1 MVMHQLVTTTSQ
13 EGLHA
18 VGTSGQTANSA
29 YDQLRRYLAQQLSA
43 EHARLL
49 AEPNLNPSRGLVDW
63 YSEAEGPARAFTELD
78 EATRRDA
85 DDRLARLVGDVL
97 AESDALA
104 KSKDGGK
111 RLLGQMLKLAVEV
124 PSEDYIYVV
133 GDQPVLVCWGNVR
146 DVANPPM
153 GLLRKMAY
161 RPPPPPPPP
170 PAPPPGPPLGPAVVP
185 ATVVGVAVRAWTPL
199 PLLLWLIFTLLVA
212 TIFYLLLAACAMN
225 LPGFARGIMAP
236 LMVNCGLAATVDD
249 GGELVAENAKQ
260 AVLRDELRRRQL
272 DVARARSACQVPEIR
287 TEVPGDPASE
297 FDERLERAGARTGS
311 VTVTLMWD
319 SNADLDLAVTC
330 PNGETISYSNGRACE
345 GELDVDMNYGSNHA
359 KRPVENVVWPGA
371 APSGS
376 YRISVRRPAARA
388 DDGQP
393 TPYRVRVL
401 ANGETTIHEGE
412 VSRDGTL
419 PPPIVFEVP

>member
-29 YDQLRRYLAQQLSA
+29 YDQLSRYLAQQLSA

-49 AEPNLNPSRGLVDW
+49 PEPNLNPSRGLIDW

-78 EATRRDA
+78 EAARRDA
-85 DDRLARLVGDVL
+85 DDSLARLVGDVL
-97 AESDALA
+97 AEGDELA

-124 PSEDYIYVV
+124 PSEDYIYAV

-161 RPPPPPPPP
+161 RPPPPPP
-170 PAPPPGPPLGPAVVP
+170 APPPRVAQ
-185 ATVVGVAVRAWTPL
+185 ATVVAVAVRAWTPL
-199 PLLLWLIFTLLVA
+199 PLLLWLVFTLLVA
-212 TIFYLLLAACAMN
+212 TIFYILLAACAMN

-249 GGELVAENAKQ
+249 DGELAAENAKQ

-297 FDERLERAGARTGS
+297 FDERLERAGARIGA

-330 PNGETISYSNGRACE
+330 PNGETISYGNGRACE
-345 GELDVDMNYGSNHA
+345 GELDVDMNYGPNHA

-371 APSGS
+371 PPSGS
-376 YRISVRRPAARA
+376 YQISIRRPSARD
-388 DDGQP
+388 DDGQS

>member
-1 MVMHQLVTTTSQ
+1 MATHQLVTTTSQ

-29 YDQLRRYLAQQLSA
+29 YDQLSRYLAQQLSA

-49 AEPNLNPSRGLVDW
+49 AEPNLNPSRGLIDW

-78 EATRRDA
+78 EAARRGA

-97 AESDALA
+97 AEGDELA

-111 RLLGQMLKLAVEV
+111 RLLGQMLKLAIEL
-124 PSEDYIYVV
+124 PSEDYIYAV
-133 GDQPVLVCWGNVR
+133 GDQPVLVCWGNLR
-146 DVANPPM
+146 DVANPPT

-161 RPPPPPPPP
+161 RPPPPPP
-170 PAPPPGPPLGPAVVP
+170 APPPRPAMAP
-185 ATVVGVAVRAWTPL
+185 ATVVAVAVRAWSPL
-199 PLLLWLIFTLLVA
+199 PLLLWLIFSLLVG
-212 TIFYLLLAACAMN
+212 TIFYMLLAACAMN
-225 LPGFARGIMAP
+225 LPSFARGIMAP
-236 LMVNCGLAATVDD
+236 LMVNCGLAATVPDD
-249 GGELVAENAKQ
+249 GELAAENAKQ

-272 DVARARSACQVPEIR
+272 AVVRARSACQVPEIR

-297 FDERLERAGARTGS
+297 FDERLEREGARTGA

-330 PNGETISYSNGRACE
+330 PSGETISYGNGRACE
-345 GELDVDMNYGSNHA
+345 GELDVDMNYGSNHSNQ
-359 KRPVENVVWPGA
+359 PVENVVWPGA

-376 YRISVRRPAARA
+376 YQIGVRRPSARG
-388 DDGQP
+388 DDGQA
-393 TPYRVRVL
+393 TPYRVRVVM
-401 ANGETTIHEGE
+401 NGETTIHEGE

-419 PPPIVFEVP
+419 PPPIEFEVP

>member
-1 MVMHQLVTTTSQ
+1 MAMHQLVTTTSQ

-29 YDQLRRYLAQQLSA
+29 YDQLSRYLAQQLSA

-49 AEPNLNPSRGLVDW
+49 AEPNLNPSRGLIDW
-63 YSEAEGPARAFTELD
+63 YSEAEGPARVLTELD
-78 EATRRDA
+78 DATRREA
-85 DDRLARLVGDVL
+85 DDHLARLVGDVL
-97 AESDALA
+97 AEADELA

-124 PSEDYIYVV
+124 PSEDYIYAV
-133 GDQPVLVCWGNVR
+133 GGQPVLVCWGNLR

-153 GLLRKMAY
+153 GLLRKMAH
-161 RPPPPPPPP
+161 RPPPPPPIPP
-170 PAPPPGPPLGPAVVP
+170 PRPAAAP
-185 ATVVGVAVRAWTPL
+185 ATVVAVAVPAWSPL

-212 TIFYLLLAACAMN
+212 AIFYMLLAACAMN

-236 LMVNCGLAATVDD
+236 LMVNCGLAATVADD
-249 GGELVAENAKQ
+249 GELAAENAKQ
-260 AVLRDELRRRQL
+260 AVLRDELRRVQL

-287 TEVPGDPASE
+287 TEAPGDPASE
-297 FDERLERAGARTGS
+297 FDERLDRAGARTGA

-319 SNADLDLAVTC
+319 SNADLDLYVIC
-330 PNGETISYSNGRACE
+330 PSGETISYGNGRACE
-345 GELDVDMNYGSNHA
+345 GELDVDMNHGPNHS
-359 KRPVENVVWPGA
+359 KRPVENVVWPDA
-371 APSGS
+371 APGGS
-376 YRISVRRPAARA
+376 YQISVRRPSARD

-393 TPYRVRVL
+393 TPYRVRVS

-412 VSRDGTL
+412 VNRDGTL
-419 PPPIVFEVP
+419 PPPIEFEVP